1 MLQRTIDYVCYCEQS
16 ITCATANNR
25 LRVTANNRLRVLQR
39 TIDYV
44 CYGEQSITWVTTN
57 NRLHVLLRTI
67 DYMCYCESI
76 KCVTANNLLYVLR
89 RTIYYMCCCEQ
100 SITCVLRTID
110 YNLYTL
116 FDDLTHEQSII
127 IICYSKQLNTICL
140 NHVHCLHG
148 AE

>member
-1 MLQRTIDYVCYCEQS
+1 MLRRTIDYVGYNEQS
-16 ITCATANNR
+16 ITC
-25 LRVTANNRLRVLQR
+25 VTV
-39 TIDYV
+39 
-44 CYGEQSITWVTTN
+44 N

-67 DYMCYCESI
+67 DYMCYCEQSI
-76 KCVTANNLLYVLR
+76 TCVTVNRLHVLRRTLDYMCYGEQSITCVTANNLLHVLR
-89 RTIYYMCCCEQ
+89 RTIYYMCYCKQ

>member
-1 MLQRTIDYVCYCEQS
+1 MCYDEHS
-16 ITCATANNR
+16 ITC
-25 LRVTANNRLRVLQR
+25 VTA
-39 TIDYV
+39 
-44 CYGEQSITWVTTN
+44 N

-76 KCVTANNLLYVLR
+76 TCVTTNTRLHVLRRTIDNMCYGEQYVTCVTANNILHVLLRTIDYVL
-89 RTIYYMCCCEQ
+89 
-100 SITCVLRTID
+100 LRTID

-116 FDDLTHEQSII
+116 FADLTHEQSII

>member
-1 MLQRTIDYVCYCEQS
+1 MCYNEHS
-16 ITCATANNR
+16 ITC
-25 LRVTANNRLRVLQR
+25 VTANNRLHVLRR
-39 TIDYV
+39 TIDNM
-44 CYGEQSITWVTTN
+44 CYGEQSITCVTAN
-57 NRLHVLLRTI
+57 NRLHVL
-67 DYMCYCESI
+67 
-76 KCVTANNLLYVLR
+76 
-89 RTIYYMCCCEQ
+89 
-100 SITCVLRTID
+100 LRTID